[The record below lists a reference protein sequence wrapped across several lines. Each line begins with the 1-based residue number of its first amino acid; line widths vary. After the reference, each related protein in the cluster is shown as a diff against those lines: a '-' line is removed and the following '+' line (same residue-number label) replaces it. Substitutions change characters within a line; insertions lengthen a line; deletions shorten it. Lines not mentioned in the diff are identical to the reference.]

1 MNINLNKLIK
11 FFFLVI
17 ILFSTS
23 CGPKSNQIKKPEKVP
38 PLDILYKSAFNY
50 FESGDWSSS
59 IELFQKVETKY
70 SFTEWAPRAT
80 LLIIYMYYETGD
92 SYKTLEYIEKFRKTY
107 PASKNLD
114 YISYIKALTF
124 YEQINVVSKDQT
136 YTKVALKEFNK
147 ILKEYP
153 VSIYAEESKLKIDLI
168 YEQLAGKELYIARYY
183 MEKSKWIAAIKRLKI
198 ILEKYDNTI
207 YIKETLHRLVEVY
220 YKLGNINE
228 AKKYA
233 AILGYNHNDSDWYK
247 KSYNVVVLKNYSE
260 KEKKS
265 KKKLRDKIQNIFKF
279 SK

>member
-1 MNINLNKLIK
+1 MNIISNKTIK

-23 CGPKSNQIKKPEKVP
+23 CGPKTNQIKKPEKVP
-38 PLDILYKSAFNY
+38 PLNLLYKSAFNY
-50 FESGDWSSS
+50 FESGNWSSS
-59 IELFQKVETKY
+59 IELFQKVENKY

-92 SYKTLEYIEKFRKTY
+92 SYKTLEYIEKFKKTY

-114 YISYIKALTF
+114 YITYIKGLTF

-147 ILKEYP
+147 ILREYP
-153 VSIYAEESKLKIDLI
+153 NSIYAEESRLKIDLI

-198 ILEKYDNTI
+198 ILERYDNTI
-207 YIKETLHRLVEVY
+207 YIKETLHRLVEIY

-247 KSYNVVVLKNYSE
+247 KSYNVVVLKNYAE
-260 KEKKS
+260 REKKS

>member
-1 MNINLNKLIK
+1 
-11 FFFLVI
+11 
-17 ILFSTS
+17 
-23 CGPKSNQIKKPEKVP
+23 
-38 PLDILYKSAFNY
+38 
-50 FESGDWSSS
+50 
-59 IELFQKVETKY
+59 
-70 SFTEWAPRAT
+70 
-80 LLIIYMYYETGD
+80 MYYETGD
-92 SYKTLEYIEKFRKTY
+92 SYKTLEYIEKFKKTY

-147 ILKEYP
+147 ILRAYP
-153 VSIYAEESKLKIDLI
+153 DSIYAEESKLKIDLI

-207 YIKETLHRLVEVY
+207 YIKEALHRLVEVY

-260 KEKKS
+260 REIKS
-265 KKKLRDKIQNIFKF
+265 KKKLRSKIQNIFKF
-279 SK
+279 SKW